1 MFCVP
6 QEVLVVLCAFAPLF
20 SESVWNHAR
29 TLAIGAILS
38 TGKRTVTSALRVMG
52 LREEERFTNFH
63 RVLNR
68 AKWSTVQGAKI
79 LLGLLIALVP
89 ASVPLIIVIDE
100 TIERRK
106 GKKIKAKGCY
116 RDSVRSTQKKV
127 VRCFGLKW
135 ISMML
140 IVSVPWA
147 RRAWALPF
155 LTVLAPSKACSIVV
169 HDKQTRTYS
178 GDRLST

>member
-20 SESVWNHAR
+20 SKPVWNHAR

-52 LREEERFTNFH
+52 LRDEERFTNFH

-68 AKWSTVQGAKI
+68 AKWNTLQGAKI
-79 LLGLLIALVP
+79 LLGLLIRLVP
-89 ASVPLIIVIDE
+89 ASLPLIILVDE

-106 GKKIKAKGCY
+106 VCMVQKI
-116 RDSVRSTQKKV
+116 RRNL
-127 VRCFGLKW
+127 FGRHRLCETPYLDGQVFRA
-135 ISMML
+135 L
-140 IVSVPWA
+140 ITEP
-147 RRAWALPF
+147 
-155 LTVLAPSKACSIVV
+155 
-169 HDKQTRTYS
+169 
-178 GDRLST
+178 